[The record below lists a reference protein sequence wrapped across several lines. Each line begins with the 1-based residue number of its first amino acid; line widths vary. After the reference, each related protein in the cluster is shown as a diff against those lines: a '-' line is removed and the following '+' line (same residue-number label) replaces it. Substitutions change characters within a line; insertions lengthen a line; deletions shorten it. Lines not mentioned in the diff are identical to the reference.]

1 MDSKFCVGFQ
11 RSTYKGRKPHFFIY
25 EILRRK
31 VVRRFLPLLDQYN
44 KDWFSDTLSSGIGIN
59 LQYESTKKA
68 SDGRDSSG
76 SELEGMSTEEGNGDS
91 FVEDVSVFEVS
102 PKGTYMVSYVS
113 QDFIVLKMLPRGTT
127 QSFERMLTPS
137 FMVLE
142 HIPMQMLDQY
152 DDYNEDVN
160 SIYGDSVLGDGH
172 VKKAS
177 PADPTL
183 FP

>member
-1 MDSKFCVGFQ
+1 M
-11 RSTYKGRKPHFFIY
+11 
-25 EILRRK
+25 
-31 VVRRFLPLLDQYN
+31 RRFLPLLDQYK

-76 SELEGMSTEEGNGDS
+76 SELEGMSSEEGNGES

-172 VKKAS
+172 VKKTS
-177 PADPTL
+177 PADPT
-183 FP
+183 